1 MPLCLSS
8 WIRPRSYSHARVLGH
23 HTELKGEDPLW
34 WAGSPYDSGSSPD
47 PPDSWSNSKQGG
59 IQAYANGTAVAF
71 SGPRA
76 MVAGE
81 SISYVFSLM
90 VTPVRPFDLKERFQ
104 ERWAQLSGPSNYSHL
119 ADAGVTVVNM
129 HQGNEINVREIFL
142 PLFCASVHSRLGVGM
157 L

>member
-1 MPLCLSS
+1 MD
-8 WIRPRSYSHARVLGH
+8 VENGK
-23 HTELKGEDPLW
+23 ELKGEDPLW
-34 WAGSPYDSGSSPD
+34 WAGSPYDSGSSPE

-59 IQAYANGTAVAF
+59 IHAYANGTAVGW

-76 MVAGE
+76 MAAGE

-104 ERWAQLSGPSNYSHL
+104 ERWAQLGGPSNYSQL

-129 HQGNEINVREIFL
+129 HQGNEINVSL
-142 PLFCASVHSRLGVGM
+142 LLHLSRLFRRSCSYVYLVCSVRPSTAGSLGSTI
-157 L
+157 LT